1 MKKIWFLMS
10 FLACS
15 LLLTWCDSYNNLTT
29 YDEQTAWCEK
39 WILSHWV
46 EKADFERKWSEKIWD
61 KIVITWIQY
70 GYDWRA
76 NQEVSCEFNENGK
89 LLWIKSSYLRNYET
103 NNSWNVINMWEN
115 IISWWYLYRNL
126 DLDNEW
132 DKAEYEALQ
141 NDRNMILKYQTDT
154 SAAVNK
160 FIDVIHDDLL
170 DYCQEYWTGYETM
183 KWTMYERDVCM
194 DNYIKDLY
202 EKLRLNLI
210 LPQKDYSWDDPV
222 LISYYNDLRWDHP
235 FVRYFVDLYDIL
247 KNQSYSIAWMMP
259 KRPNWAILSEDSE
272 AENAADWE
280 ALEDVFLKN
289 GTWFYTYSQWNIW
302 KSDND
307 ESYISWFWSWIVINW
322 NLLERIQNEYWYNF
336 PLGADDILYWTAPD
350 RWGVV
355 IHYNDWYNDYIYQ
368 IYREWGGSWEFYLLV
383 WVLKDGLWI
392 PIWDCWYL
400 LYPRYPVLFWEC
412 KEWQNFD
419 SLTVLTRGDN
429 LYQYN
434 NVQWMADNFRYFL
447 RYLESIRV
455 LSK

>member
-89 LLWIKSSYLRNYET
+89 LLWIKSSNLRNYET

>member
-15 LLLTWCDSYNNLTT
+15 LLLTWCQNYNNLTT

-61 KIVITWIQY
+61 KIAITWIQY
-70 GYDWRA
+70 GYDWHA

-89 LLWIKSSYLRNYET
+89 LLWIKSSNLRNYET

-115 IISWWYLYRNL
+115 IVPWWYLYKNL
-126 DLDNEW
+126 DLDNEE

-170 DYCQEYWTGYETM
+170 DYCQEYWTNYETM
-183 KWTMYERDVCM
+183 KWTMYERDVCV

-222 LISYYNDLRWDHP
+222 LTSYYNDLKWDHP
-235 FVRYFVDLYDIL
+235 FVRYFVDLYTEIIDWVWL
-247 KNQSYSIAWMMP
+247 YWMP
-259 KRPNWAILSEDSE
+259 EYPIKAPLSE
-272 AENAADWE
+272 NPDWWYRWDE
-280 ALEDVFLKN
+280 EKWRELYSKN
-289 GTWFYTYSQWNIW
+289 KTWFYTYWEWNITRTEHG
-302 KSDND
+302 D
-307 ESYISWFWSWIVINW
+307 YISIIASWIVFNGSM
-322 NLLERIQNEYWYNF
+322 LEWIQNEYWYTF
-336 PLGADDILYWTAPD
+336 PYYTDTILQWSSPE
-350 RWGVV
+350 RWPIVL
-355 IHYNDWYNDYIYQ
+355 HQNNWYADYIYQ
-368 IYREWGGSWEFYLLV
+368 IISEWGGSGEFYLLV

-392 PIWDCWYL
+392 PIWECWYML
-400 LYPRYPVLFWEC
+400 FPSYPMLFGEC
-412 KEWQNFD
+412 KERTQFDPLTIFTQEYNFYEWNSIED
-419 SLTVLTRGDN
+419 
-429 LYQYN
+429 
-434 NVQWMADNFRYFL
+434 MADNFTFFL
-447 RYLESIRV
+447 KSLESIRI

>member
-29 YDEQTAWCEK
+29 YDEQTVWCEK

-46 EKADFERKWSEKIWD
+46 KKADFERKWSEKIWD
-61 KIVITWIQY
+61 KTVITWIQY

-89 LLWIKSSYLRNYET
+89 LLWIKSSNLRNYET

-115 IISWWYLYRNL
+115 IVPWWYLYRNL
-126 DLDNEW
+126 DLDNKE
-132 DKAEYEALQ
+132 DKLEYEAIQ

-170 DYCQEYWTGYETM
+170 DYCQEYWTNYETM
-183 KWTMYERDVCM
+183 KWTMYERDVCV

-222 LISYYNDLRWDHP
+222 LTSYYNDLNWDHP
-235 FVRYFVDLYDIL
+235 FVRYFVDLYTEIIDWVWL
-247 KNQSYSIAWMMP
+247 YWMP
-259 KRPNWAILSEDSE
+259 EYPIKAPLSE
-272 AENAADWE
+272 NPDWWYRWDE
-280 ALEDVFLKN
+280 EKWRELYSKN
-289 GTWFYTYSQWNIW
+289 KTWFYTYWEWNITRTERG
-302 KSDND
+302 D
-307 ESYISWFWSWIVINW
+307 YISIIASWIVFNGSM
-322 NLLERIQNEYWYNF
+322 LERIQNEYWYKF
-336 PLGADDILYWTAPD
+336 PYYTDAILQWSSPE
-350 RWGVV
+350 RWPIVL
-355 IHYNDWYNDYIYQ
+355 HQNNWYADYIYQ
-368 IYREWGGSWEFYLLV
+368 IISEWGGSGEFYLLV
-383 WVLKDGLWI
+383 RVLKDGLWI
-392 PIWDCWYL
+392 PIWKCWYML
-400 LYPRYPVLFWEC
+400 FPSYPMLFGEC
-412 KEWQNFD
+412 KERTQFDPLTIFTQEYNFYEWNSIED
-419 SLTVLTRGDN
+419 
-429 LYQYN
+429 
-434 NVQWMADNFRYFL
+434 MADNFTFFL
-447 RYLESIRV
+447 KSLESIRV

>member
-29 YDEQTAWCEK
+29 YDEQTVWCEK

-46 EKADFERKWSEKIWD
+46 KKADFERKWSEKIWD
-61 KIVITWIQY
+61 KTVITWIQY

-89 LLWIKSSYLRNYET
+89 LLWIKSSNLRNYET

-115 IISWWYLYRNL
+115 IVPWWYLYRNL
-126 DLDNEW
+126 DLDNKE
-132 DKAEYEALQ
+132 DKLEYEAIQ

-170 DYCQEYWTGYETM
+170 DYCQEYWTNYETM
-183 KWTMYERDVCM
+183 KWTMYERDVCV

-222 LISYYNDLRWDHP
+222 LTSYYNDLNWDHP
-235 FVRYFVDLYDIL
+235 FVRYFVDLYTEIIDWVWL
-247 KNQSYSIAWMMP
+247 YWMP
-259 KRPNWAILSEDSE
+259 EYPIKAPLSE
-272 AENAADWE
+272 NPDWWYRWDE
-280 ALEDVFLKN
+280 EKWRELYSKN
-289 GTWFYTYSQWNIW
+289 KTWFYTYWEWNITRTERG
-302 KSDND
+302 D
-307 ESYISWFWSWIVINW
+307 YISIIASWIVFNGSM
-322 NLLERIQNEYWYNF
+322 LERIQNEYWYKF
-336 PLGADDILYWTAPD
+336 PYYTDAILQWSSPE
-350 RWGVV
+350 RWPIVL
-355 IHYNDWYNDYIYQ
+355 HQNNWYADYIYQ
-368 IYREWGGSWEFYLLV
+368 IISEWGGSGEFYLLV

-392 PIWDCWYL
+392 PIWECWYML
-400 LYPRYPVLFWEC
+400 FPSYPMLFGEC
-412 KEWQNFD
+412 KERTQFDPLTIFTQEYNFYEWNSIED
-419 SLTVLTRGDN
+419 
-429 LYQYN
+429 
-434 NVQWMADNFRYFL
+434 MADNFTFFL
-447 RYLESIRV
+447 KSLESIRV

>member
-1 MKKIWFLMS
+1 MKKIWFLVS

-15 LLLTWCDSYNNLTT
+15 LLLTWCQNYNNLTT
-29 YDEQTAWCEK
+29 YDEKTAWCEK

-46 EKADFERKWSEKIWD
+46 EKADFERKWIEKVWD
-61 KIVITWIQY
+61 KTVITWIQY
-70 GYDWRA
+70 GYDWLA

-89 LLWIKSSYLRNYET
+89 LLWIKSSNLRNYET

-115 IISWWYLYRNL
+115 IIPWWYHYRNL
-126 DLDNEW
+126 DLDNEE
-132 DKAEYEALQ
+132 DKAEYVALQ

-160 FIDVIHDDLL
+160 FIDIIHDDLL
-170 DYCQEYWTGYETM
+170 DYCQEYWTNYETM
-183 KWTMYERDVCM
+183 KWTMYERDVCV

-202 EKLRLNLI
+202 EKLRVNLI

-222 LISYYNDLRWDHP
+222 LISYYNDLNWDHP

-259 KRPNWAILSEDSE
+259 KRPNWPILSEDSE
-272 AENAADWE
+272 DENIADWE

-336 PLGADDILYWTAPD
+336 PLGVDDILYWTAPD

-383 WVLKDGLWI
+383 WLLKDWLRI
-392 PIWDCWYL
+392 PIWNCWYL